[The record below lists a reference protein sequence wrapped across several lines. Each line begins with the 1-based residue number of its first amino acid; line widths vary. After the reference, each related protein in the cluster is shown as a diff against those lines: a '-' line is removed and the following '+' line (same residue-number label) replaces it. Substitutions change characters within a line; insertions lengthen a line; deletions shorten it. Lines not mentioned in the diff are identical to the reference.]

1 MDKKVVIYTSNTCT
15 YCDMA
20 KEYFKA
26 NEIEFEEKN
35 TSNPVFR
42 KELLAIG
49 VRSVPTIY
57 VGEQYMVG
65 FDEGQF
71 EELYNA

>member
-1 MDKKVVIYTSNTCT
+1 MSKKVVMYTSNTCT

-20 KEYFKA
+20 KEYFNA
-26 NEIEFEEKN
+26 NDIEFEEKN
-35 TSNPVFR
+35 TSNPEFR

-57 VGEQYMVG
+57 VGDQYMVG

-71 EELYNA
+71 EELYKA